1 MCIIAVKPANIPL
14 PTDKFIDDNW
24 VENPDGAGIMFI
36 KHGTKEV
43 TMIKGFMEK
52 KDLINSIKE
61 NKLTE
66 ADLLIIHFRWAT
78 SGKKNA
84 PATHPFI
91 IDKDKSI
98 SYSTTFVSEHDLFF
112 AHNGVISELNNN
124 HDESDTQIFATQFL
138 PHISVKDIYNNDV
151 IRQMIS
157 KFIDGSRLVFLHAKY
172 GVTLIGQWHDYNG
185 LKLSKMYC
193 ERQDYFHNIDWR
205 NYSKSYYSTSKKKK
219 NKNKFTFEDDDIYNE
234 GFNNDYKYEWYCESC
249 SNLEDPEEILYNESY
264 DCYLCISC
272 NDDLMNQENNTNQT
286 TINYNDYDF

>member
-36 KHGTKEV
+36 KHGAKEV

-61 NKLTE
+61 NNLTE
-66 ADLLIIHFRWAT
+66 DDLLIIHFRWAT

-112 AHNGVISELNNN
+112 AHNGVISALNNN

-172 GVTLIGQWHDYNG
+172 GVTLIGTWHDYNG

-193 ERQDYFHNIDWR
+193 ERQDYFNNIDWR
-205 NYSKSYYSTSKKKK
+205 NYSQSFYAPSKKKK
-219 NKNKFTFEDDDIYNE
+219 KKNKFTFERDDYDSEYNSE
-234 GFNNDYKYEWYCESC
+234 SKIKYEWYCESC
-249 SNLEDPEEILYNESY
+249 SNIIDEDTIQYNQDY
-264 DCYLCISC
+264 DCYLCFDC
-272 NDDLMNQENNTNQT
+272 NKSL
-286 TINYNDYDF
+286 DFEDKQFNETPF